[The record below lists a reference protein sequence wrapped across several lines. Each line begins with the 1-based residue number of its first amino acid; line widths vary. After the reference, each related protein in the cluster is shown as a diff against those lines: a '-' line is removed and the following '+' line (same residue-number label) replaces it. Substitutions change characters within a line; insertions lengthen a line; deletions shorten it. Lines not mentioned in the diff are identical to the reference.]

1 MNLKEKLD
9 KNQKDIDEVIHK
21 NDPESIQKFRALV
34 RERIEMLLKDN
45 WNIFWKPIDKSS
57 LFCYTINIRIRK
69 GEQNGKARDW
79 KD

>member
-45 WNIFWKPIDKSS
+45 
-57 LFCYTINIRIRK
+57 
-69 GEQNGKARDW
+69 
-79 KD
+79 